1 MRYSVKENTQLQRT
15 QNSDYVIKPSQ
26 TVNLFS
32 KLVII
37 SKRRRVG
44 TKFPLPTRGKTMY
57 ITDHW
62 FCKAL
67 VKIRYIILYL
77 GAAER
82 RSESEK
88 II

>member
-26 TVNLFS
+26 TVNLFFQAGNHY
-32 KLVII
+32 
-37 SKRRRVG
+37 KRRNENSPSHKEKQCILWTIGFAV
-44 TKFPLPTRGKTMY
+44 L
-57 ITDHW
+57 
-62 FCKAL
+62 L